1 MVAWTFLLLP
11 PRSLCVAVAAAAAA
25 AAAQPDLELLSGF
38 LFPPLFCGRVFYRV
52 PAQSQEG
59 REVSLYVHQSGQ
71 QDWNGKLRGRG
82 TRFPS

>member
-11 PRSLCVAVAAAAAA
+11 PRSLCVAAAAAA

-59 REVSLYVHQSGQ
+59 REVSLYVHQS
-71 QDWNGKLRGRG
+71 NKIG
-82 TRFPS
+82 TAN